1 MSAENLKI
9 GACDAW
15 FKGSYL
21 GRTKGGATVSIAPEN
36 IKLTADQ
43 WGETPVDFA
52 LNGETVTVT
61 IRIAEVDLDVWEAG
75 LPHGTRDGASD
86 GRLTLGSNAGKRL
99 ASKAGQLVLRPIGN
113 TDGSEDV
120 VLNKA
125 VAMDE
130 IEVDFN
136 NEDQRVLEIPF
147 VALVDTTKSDG
158 NWLGHIGDSTD

>member
-9 GACDAW
+9 GACDVW

-21 GRTKGGATVSIAPEN
+21 GRTKGGVTVSIAPEN

-43 WGETPVDFA
+43 WGESPVDYA
-52 LNGETVTVT
+52 SNGEMVQVTA
-61 IRIAEVDLDVWEAG
+61 RIAEIDLNVWESA
-75 LPHGTRDGASD
+75 LPHGTLAGASD

-99 ASKAGQLVLRPIGN
+99 ASKAGQLVLRPLGN

-120 VLNKA
+120 VLHKA
-125 VAMDE
+125 VAVDE

-136 NEDQRVLEIPF
+136 NEDQRILEIPF
-147 VALVDTTKSDG
+147 VALVDTSKSDG